1 MATVCSHRHSSESSA
16 AGAAWRG
23 GAHGAVAAAELD
35 HDLRPVG
42 LARRRHRPARLRK
55 RPCSADR
62 AALAQSCPP
71 GASRSREGRRMC
83 WREDRADNMRDGGRW
98 SRRPPPTRGEVITLT
113 NCPGRT
119 PPEGAGEHPPCLSN
133 TERLWNN
140 VQGRLGAPARPAPG
154 CRPPRPP
161 AAAPARSTGCRRSE
175 PARTSCGLTLVLLRV
190 GKCYQYCL
198 KLLRPGTIRYARGQL
213 HGRLVDSPHTPDR
226 PGQVQLPVTDSLKPI
241 M

>member
-1 MATVCSHRHSSESSA
+1 MTWAQSCALFPTGAGGDACGLAPADEIAVRAGRAGRRKEGRGQFRLPQEWHSSESSA

-119 PPEGAGEHPPCLSN
+119 PPEGPVSTHPAYRIPSDCGTTCKAAWAPPRGPHRGVALLGPLPQ
-133 TERLWNN
+133 RLLDRQA
-140 VQGRLGAPARPAPG
+140 VDDRSLPAPAVGSP
-154 CRPPRPP
+154 
-161 AAAPARSTGCRRSE
+161 
-175 PARTSCGLTLVLLRV
+175 SCCFAWGN
-190 GKCYQYCL
+190 
-198 KLLRPGTIRYARGQL
+198 
-213 HGRLVDSPHTPDR
+213 
-226 PGQVQLPVTDSLKPI
+226 VTNI
-241 M
+241 V

>member
-1 MATVCSHRHSSESSA
+1 MTWAQSCALFPTGAGSDACGPAPADEIAVRAGRAGRRKEGRGQFRLPQEWHSSESSA

-71 GASRSREGRRMC
+71 GVSRSREGRRTC

-154 CRPPRPP
+154 CR
-161 AAAPARSTGCRRSE
+161 
-175 PARTSCGLTLVLLRV
+175 
-190 GKCYQYCL
+190 
-198 KLLRPGTIRYARGQL
+198 I
-213 HGRLVDSPHTPDR
+213 
-226 PGQVQLPVTDSLKPI
+226 
-241 M
+241 